1 MIKFIYV
8 GGGVFF
14 MKILDDKRLREAYI
28 NKYKIKEILPKEL
41 LKDIEL
47 VKFESGENI
56 LQADEKLE
64 RFYFFVEGKLKVY
77 TFQENGRSLLLS
89 FYTKFDSI
97 GEVELFKDLKVTN
110 PVDAIAES
118 YLLSLP
124 IEILREKAFDYPPFL
139 RYIVR
144 SIIDKLNDLSTQ
156 SSFNLLYPLKNRLAS
171 FLWMHNTK
179 EKEII
184 LNDSFKEIAEYL
196 GTTYRHLHR
205 ALKELEDDG
214 LIKRNRRII
223 RIESIDKMKE
233 LAGDIYR

>member
-1 MIKFIYV
+1 
-8 GGGVFF
+8 
-14 MKILDDKRLREAYI
+14 MKILDDKRRRDIYI
-28 NKYKIKEILPKEL
+28 NKYKIKEILPEEL
-41 LKDIEL
+41 LNHLEL

-56 LQADEKLE
+56 LQAEEKLD

-89 FYTKFDSI
+89 FYTKFDTI

-110 PVDAIAES
+110 PVDAISDS
-118 YLLSLP
+118 YLLSIP
-124 IEILREKAFDYPPFL
+124 IEMLREKAFDYPPFL
-139 RYIVR
+139 RYTIR

-179 EKEII
+179 DKEII
-184 LNDSFKEIAEYL
+184 LKDSFKEIAEYL

-214 LIKRNRRII
+214 LIRRHRRII
-223 RIESIDKMKE
+223 NIQNIEKLKE
-233 LAGDIYR
+233 LAGDIYK

>member
-1 MIKFIYV
+1 
-8 GGGVFF
+8 
-14 MKILDDKRLREAYI
+14 MKIVEDKRRREIYI
-28 NKYKIKEILPKEL
+28 NKYKIKEILPEDL
-41 LKDIEL
+41 LEYLEL

-56 LQADEKLE
+56 LQAEEKLE

-89 FYTKFDSI
+89 FYTKFDTI

-110 PVDAIAES
+110 PVDAITDS

-124 IEILREKAFDYPPFL
+124 IEMLRKKAFDYPPFL
-139 RYIVR
+139 RYIIR

-171 FLWMHNTK
+171 FLWMHNTGK
-179 EKEII
+179 KEII
-184 LNDSFKEIAEYL
+184 LKDSFKEIAEYL

-214 LIKRNRRII
+214 LIRRNRRII
-223 RIESIDKMKE
+223 NIQNVEQLKE
-233 LAGDIYR
+233 LAGDIYKWYPSTNHAF

>member
-1 MIKFIYV
+1 
-8 GGGVFF
+8 
-14 MKILDDKRLREAYI
+14 MKIVEDKRRRERYI
-28 NKYKIKEILPKEL
+28 DKYKIKEILPEEL
-41 LKDIEL
+41 LKHLEL

-56 LQADEKLE
+56 LQAEEKLE

-110 PVDAIAES
+110 PVDAITDS

-139 RYIVR
+139 RYIIR

-171 FLWMHNTK
+171 FLWMHNTGK
-179 EKEII
+179 KEII
-184 LNDSFKEIAEYL
+184 LKDSFKEIAEYL

-205 ALKELEDDG
+205 ALKELEDEG
-214 LIKRNRRII
+214 LIRRNRRII
-223 RIESIDKMKE
+223 SIQNVEKLKD
-233 LAGDIYR
+233 LAGDIYK